1 MLIQATRGQ
10 PLPPDE
16 KDELLDTLNDDVL
29 ARRDFTDGPCFD
41 LVPGFAVIRLMGDRP
56 AGGVELWKYN
66 RKVLEMCYPEQIV
79 PLRERP
85 QLNGPAREQWRKRA
99 LLDLEKARQE
109 QAKR

>member
-1 MLIQATRGQ
+1 MLRQATRGQ
-10 PLPPDE
+10 PLQQDE
-16 KDELLDTLNDDVL
+16 KEELLDTLNDDVL
-29 ARRDFTDGPCFD
+29 ARPAFTDGPSFD
-41 LVPGFAVIRLMGDRP
+41 LVPGFATLRVMRDRP

-66 RKVLEMCYPEQIV
+66 RRVLEMCYPEQIV

-109 QAKR
+109 QPKR